1 MKRLNTGMDNWTYRP
16 WHLNTCSFRLI
27 CKPKWSFH
35 LQIQIRD
42 FFPSF
47 LEKYD
52 HPQHPAF
59 ELKLIDWL
67 IAVTIKLIDW
77 LIAIRSNSQ
86 THKKYLNPTF
96 LSKNPQMDNKETFG
110 GMFQSLKAIAL
121 HIFLSSAWTS
131 STTSSALLSFGP
143 IYLMLII
150 IKMPRPLWHFWHVV
164 FYSRVGMDRKWPWIC
179 VTIYFHLNLP
189 LLSVLE
195 CEQAVRRPL

>member
-1 MKRLNTGMDNWTYRP
+1 MTTPSTLLLNLNW
-16 WHLNTCSFRLI
+16 
-27 CKPKWSFH
+27 
-35 LQIQIRD
+35 
-42 FFPSF
+42 
-47 LEKYD
+47 
-52 HPQHPAF
+52 
-59 ELKLIDWL
+59 LIDWSQWQSNW
-67 IAVTIKLIDW
+67 LIDSSQ
-77 LIAIRSNSQ
+77 LDQIAKHIKSTSTQ
-86 THKKYLNPTF
+86 PF
-96 LSKNPQMDNKETFG
+96 LDNKETFG

-164 FYSRVGMDRKWPWIC
+164 FYSRVGTDRKRPWIC

-189 LLSVLE
+189 LPSALE

>member
-1 MKRLNTGMDNWTYRP
+1 MVFSLTNTNKR
-16 WHLNTCSFRLI
+16 
-27 CKPKWSFH
+27 
-35 LQIQIRD
+35 

-77 LIAIRSNSQ
+77 LITIRSNSQ
-86 THKKYLNPTF
+86 THKKIPQPNLF
-96 LSKNPQMDNKETFG
+96 SKNPQMDNKETFG

-131 STTSSALLSFGP
+131 STTSSASLFGL
-143 IYLMLII
+143 IYLVVII
-150 IKMPRPLWHFWHVV
+150 TKMSRPLWHFD
-164 FYSRVGMDRKWPWIC
+164 M
-179 VTIYFHLNLP
+179 
-189 LLSVLE
+189 LSSTARLE
-195 CEQAVRRPL
+195 RTGKGHEFVWRFTFT